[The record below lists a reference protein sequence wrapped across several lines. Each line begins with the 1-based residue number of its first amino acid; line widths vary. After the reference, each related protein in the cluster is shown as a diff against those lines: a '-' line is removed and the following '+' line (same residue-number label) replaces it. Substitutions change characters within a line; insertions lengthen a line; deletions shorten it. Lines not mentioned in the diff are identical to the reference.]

1 MTRWLLPLLAVLA
14 AACSDPRDLMQ
25 SWVGRDGSELASV
38 WGQPSE
44 DIMGEDASRTM
55 IYVSYWS
62 SGPFEIQTCRRIFT
76 TDGGGIIRTLSASGC

>member
-1 MTRWLLPLLAVLA
+1 MTRRLLPLIVVLV
-14 AACSDPRDLMQ
+14 AACSDRTDLMQ
-25 SWVGRDGSELASV
+25 SWVGRDASELASV

-76 TDGGGIIRTLSASGC
+76 TDGGGIIRTLFASGC